1 MYSWRTKDTQKGFTV
16 FIKSF
21 SGKDFIIFLLN
32 DNECYCWPYAKSK
45 THKLKKRV
53 DKYIAAE
60 DLEPT
65 K

>member
-21 SGKDFIIFLLN
+21 TGKDFIIFLLN

-45 THKLKKRV
+45 THKLKK
-53 DKYIAAE
+53 KG
-60 DLEPT
+60 
-65 K
+65 